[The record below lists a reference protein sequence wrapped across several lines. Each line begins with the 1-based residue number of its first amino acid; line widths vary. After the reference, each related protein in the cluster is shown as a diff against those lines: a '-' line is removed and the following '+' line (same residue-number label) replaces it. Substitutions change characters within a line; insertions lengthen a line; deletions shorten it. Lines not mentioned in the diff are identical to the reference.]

1 MATLHLHIDSA
12 MQQNCHIPSLPPFPP
27 DAQLISD
34 AQDPKSCH
42 SLWELFGDRC
52 IDLQDIN
59 RLTSYLREELC
70 SPELETLA
78 PRMWMFTNQSSSNIS
93 SLTRQ
98 RVKGRHIVVT
108 EEPRLHLV
116 WYHDRIFIKPL
127 PPYML
132 SHAFWSQH
140 LCSPGGG
147 KEGIELAARGF
158 LRTYSHL
165 IRHGSDLRMAQQD
178 ELGLLPGSITWPEW
192 CMFRRAIACI
202 SDDDVSRRYHYGELR
217 LTRLN
222 FYGKFFLRKR
232 HFLRTNP
239 QYGEYFAQ
247 FYAPLLFLFGVS
259 SIVLSAFQVELG
271 IGALKATRVSGLFTF
286 FRATN
291 YTVLLL
297 LLGLLLSL
305 AGLFM
310 FKLSS
315 EWMHALRV
323 KRRNR
328 IIPAYV

>member
-1 MATLHLHIDSA
+1 MH
-12 MQQNCHIPSLPPFPP
+12 QNRHRSSLPPFHP
-27 DAQLISD
+27 DVQLISD
-34 AQDPKSCH
+34 AQDPSSCR

-52 IDLQDIN
+52 IDLLDTN
-59 RLTSYLREELC
+59 RLASYLQDELC

-78 PRMWMFTNQSSSNIS
+78 PHMWMFTNQSSSNIS

-98 RVKGRHIVVT
+98 RVKGRHIFVT

-132 SHAFWSQH
+132 SHVFWKQH
-140 LCSPGGG
+140 LCQPGNGRG
-147 KEGIELAARGF
+147 NIEPAARGF

-165 IRHGSDLRMAQQD
+165 IRHGSDLRIAQQED
-178 ELGLLPGSITWPEW
+178 LALLPGSVTWPEW
-192 CMFRRAIACI
+192 CMFRRSIACI
-202 SDDDVSRRYHYGELR
+202 DDNEVSGRYHYGELR

-232 HFLRTNP
+232 HFFRTSP
-239 QYGEYFAQ
+239 QYGDYFAQ

-259 SIVLSAFQVELG
+259 SVVLSAFQVELG
-271 IGALKATRVSGLFTF
+271 IGDLDATRVEGLLTF

-291 YTVLLL
+291 YTILLL

-305 AGLFM
+305 AGLLV

-315 EWMHALRV
+315 EWLYALKV
-323 KRRNR
+323 KRMKR
-328 IIPAYV
+328 AATFHTA